1 MSTTID
7 SLDIQISTSAGQS
20 ATNIEQLANA
30 LEKLRANAKLTT
42 VIHNLEK
49 LKTALDGLSN
59 TSGAVSG
66 LNKLSQ
72 VMQGLS
78 RMSKL
83 SGLSSAIKELGK
95 LPGVMGALDANKL
108 DEFKKKMEK
117 LADALSPLATKINAV
132 ATGFSK
138 LPSKISSAVS
148 ATNKMAEASNNA
160 KKGFDMSSMGLFA
173 LIQNYSMVIGVVNQA
188 IQVVSQMLSQAIE
201 WDGIQFRFGRAF
213 GEDAEETYAYIEKIN
228 EALGINIQQFMQYS
242 SLYGSLL
249 SGFGMAQE
257 KVTTISVGLT
267 ELSYDIWA
275 AYNDRFKTL
284 EDASEA
290 VRSAITGEIEPI
302 RNAGIALTEASLQE
316 FIDQTHLA
324 GVSIEKLTEAQ
335 KSEVRYAAMVN
346 AAMSQGIVGTY
357 AREMNTAE
365 GAVRSLSQSFKGLIQ
380 ALGSLFI
387 PLLQV
392 IVPYVT
398 AFVELITEAVFWIAK
413 LFGIPIQEINWG
425 DSSKGVGG
433 LAEGA
438 KDATKGLDG
447 AAAAAKKLKQYTMG
461 FDELNVISPD
471 TGSGA
476 GAGGAGGADGSGWG
490 TGLDLKSL
498 WDDSIFEQA
507 SKRVDEIKAKVKD
520 FFKEWGLLIGLI
532 GAAFLAWKLKKP
544 FITAIDT
551 LRLMLQTIAGSSGAK
566 NFLKLLGLEKLADT
580 MVKLRGLLLKTP
592 IGALIL
598 GTGETSIAAAAT
610 AVLAVVAA
618 IAAIVGG
625 FVLVYKESENFREG
639 LRAIGEGTIW
649 IFEKLGDLI
658 GWIGEKLSDFGT
670 YLKTKLS
677 EIIPDG
683 LVDFFEK
690 LDIGIGDLLIT
701 AGGLA
706 LFGPWGLLIEGAVLA
721 IKGLGAA
728 AKDSV
733 APVDLF
739 GEGISKVTKEKVE
752 PFIKDMD
759 ELEVSLNRLDWG
771 NAIVSE
777 SDLENISGKLKSIS
791 NTIVNELDS
800 DKNEALKNLDPLRS
814 AMSDEK
820 FAELQA
826 KVEQAYSEQKETVLE
841 GETRINEIIRKA
853 SEDARALTDEEAK
866 EINSIREAMKETGIK
881 YLSESETESN
891 LILTRLK
898 DSATQLSATQASE
911 TIKSALTARDETIA
925 AAKEQYDGILLE
937 AQRLLDAGVITK
949 EEYDGMVKVAEDAK
963 DDSITAAEEQY
974 KEIQR
979 IAEEKLGEY
988 AKYVDTETGEIKSNW
1003 EVFCDDVE
1011 KKFKDTWANIKA
1023 WWNTNVAPKLTKK
1036 YWKDKFE
1043 VIRSGIEEKLD
1054 DAKKVIEEKW
1064 DSIKTW
1070 WNTNIAPKLTKE
1082 YWKTK
1087 FDGIKS
1093 GLKEKL
1099 DEAWDAVEEFF
1110 SIEKW
1115 KGAVE
1120 DAVKAIKDNLKMPSL
1135 PKIKLDVTFD
1145 TNVGTIKTAVYKAL
1159 GLSGWPSLNWTAYA
1173 SGGFPKMG
1181 EAFIAREAGPELVGR
1196 IGNRTSVANND
1207 QIVTA
1212 VSQGVYSAVVAAMNE
1227 TQGNSSGSQPIVVY
1241 LDGKQIYSSVKRTES
1256 RRGVDLM
1263 GNQVGYVY

>member
-1 MSTTID
+1 MSVNID
-7 SLDIQISTSAGQS
+7 SLDIQITTSAGQS
-20 ATNIEQLANA
+20 AANIEKLADA
-30 LEKLRANAKLTT
+30 LEKLRANSKLTSVT
-42 VIHNLEK
+42 NNLGK
-49 LKTALDGLSN
+49 LKTALDGLQN
-59 TSGAVSG
+59 TSGAVSSLG
-66 LNKLSQ
+66 KLSQ
-72 VMQGLS
+72 AIQGLANLP
-78 RMSKL
+78 KL
-83 SGLSSAIKELGK
+83 TNLTSAMNALKNIPNVLNG
-95 LPGVMGALDANKL
+95 LDANKL

-117 LADALSPLATKINAV
+117 LADALSPLATKINTV

-138 LPSKISSAVS
+138 LPSKVSSAAA
-148 ATNKMAEASNNA
+148 ATNRMAAASHNA
-160 KKGFDMSSMGLFA
+160 KSGFDMSSVGLMA
-173 LIQNYSMVIGVVNQA
+173 LIANYSALITAVNQT
-188 IQVVSQMLSQAIE
+188 IQVMANSLAQAIE

-249 SGFGMAQE
+249 SGFGMAQD
-257 KVTTISVGLT
+257 KITSISVGLT

-284 EDASEA
+284 EEASEA

-316 FIDQTHLA
+316 FIDSTHLA

-365 GAVRSLSQSFKGLIQ
+365 GAVRSLSQSFKGLVQ

-387 PLLQV
+387 PFLQV

-398 AFVELITEAVFWIAK
+398 AFIELITEAVFWVAK
-413 LFGIPIQEINWG
+413 LFSIPIQEINWG

-447 AAAAAKKLKQYTMG
+447 AADAAKKLKQYTMG
-461 FDELNVISPD
+461 FDELNVINPN
-471 TGSGA
+471 SGA
-476 GAGGAGGADGSGWG
+476 GANGGAGGAADSGWG
-490 TGLDLKSL
+490 EGLDLKSL
-498 WDDSIFEQA
+498 WDDSVFAEA
-507 SKRVDEIKAKVKD
+507 SKRVDELKDKVKG
-520 FFKEWGLLIGLI
+520 FFEEWGFLVGVIGTSL
-532 GAAFLAWKLKKP
+532 LAWKFSKQFLTGLN
-544 FITAIDT
+544 I
-551 LRLMLQTIAGSSGAK
+551 LGLMLKTIAGSKGATMALDLFGFEK
-566 NFLKLLGLEKLADT
+566 LSDVMLKL
-580 MVKLRGLLLKTP
+580 RNLLLKTP

-598 GTGETSIAAAAT
+598 GTGGTSMAAAVA
-610 AVLAVVAA
+610 AILAVVAA
-618 IAAIVGG
+618 ITAIVAG

-658 GWIGEKLSDFGT
+658 GWIGEKLSDFGN

-677 EIIPDG
+677 GVVPDG
-683 LVDFFEK
+683 LMDFFEK

-721 IKGLGAA
+721 IKGIGAA
-728 AKDSV
+728 AKDSI

-759 ELEVSLNRLDWG
+759 ELEVALNRLDWG

-791 NTIVNELDS
+791 NTIVSELDS

-820 FAELQA
+820 FADLQA

-911 TIKSALTARDETIA
+911 TIKSALSARDETIA

-949 EEYDGMVKVAEDAK
+949 EEYDGMVEVAETAK

-1003 EVFCDDVE
+1003 EIFCDDVE
-1011 KKFKDTWANIKA
+1011 KKFRDSWTDIKA
-1023 WWNTNVAPKLTKK
+1023 WWNTNVAPKLKK
-1036 YWKDKFE
+1036 EYWKNKFE
-1043 VIRSGIEEKLD
+1043 VIRSAIQEKLD
-1054 DAKKVIEEKW
+1054 DAKKVIEDKW
-1064 DSIKTW
+1064 DAIKNW
-1070 WNTNIAPKLTKE
+1070 WNTNVAPKLTKD

-1087 FDGIKS
+1087 FDGIKT

-1110 SIEKW
+1110 SVENW

-1120 DAVKAIKDNLKMPSL
+1120 DAIKAIKDNFKMPSL

-1159 GLSGWPSLNWTAYA
+1159 GLSGWPNLTWTAYA

-1196 IGNRTSVANND
+1196 IGNKTSVANND

-1212 VSQGVYSAVVAAMNE
+1212 VSQGVYSAVVSAMNE
-1227 TQGNSSGSQPIVVY
+1227 TQGNSSGSQPVIVY
-1241 LDGKQIYSSVKRTES
+1241 LDGRQIYSSVKRTES

-1263 GNQVGYVY
+1263 GNQLGYVY